1 MFPEEEEEEEG
12 GGGSEGGEEEEGE
25 EEEEATRAEA
35 GGPSVRWRGQ
45 TITSSADPGGEK
57 MIKPY
62 LGIEIIK
69 LISNFQELLQVRCL
83 LRGPG
88 WGSGRD
94 IVAWGDARR
103 AKEEGDE
110 GEQEVPKVQNEK
122 EQFEGK

>member
-1 MFPEEEEEEEG
+1 MFPEEEDG
-12 GGGSEGGEEEEGE
+12 GGGTEGGEEEEGGE
-25 EEEEATRAEA
+25 TTRAEA

-94 IVAWGDARR
+94 IVAGGDARR

>member
-1 MFPEEEEEEEG
+1 MFPEEEEEEEDG
-12 GGGSEGGEEEEGE
+12 GGGTEGGEEGEGGE
-25 EEEEATRAEA
+25 TTRAEA
-35 GGPSVRWRGQ
+35 GGRSVRWRGQ
-45 TITSSADPGGEK
+45 TIISSADPGGEK

-62 LGIEIIK
+62 LGIEMIK

-94 IVAWGDARR
+94 IVAGGDARR

-110 GEQEVPKVQNEK
+110 GEQEVPEVQK
-122 EQFEGK
+122 